1 MIANFSQLNDNKM
14 FVAVVM
20 NHAQTLNVIV
30 GKERERW
37 IEGGQHCLRFIAR
50 GYLANEIMLK
60 LLQKSHVYIPELL
73 RFASIALEIG
83 AGYYDSLNEED
94 AEEIPAKELR
104 ILSKVGENSKVP
116 KLLLSLGFKKIWKK
130 SYMLI
135 LLKAVVEQLQRI
147 LTTCGYKKN
156 ALELDLYK
164 QIVQKYETFKAALSP
179 ALQEFISPAVE

>member
-1 MIANFSQLNDNKM
+1 MAANFAQLNDNKM
-14 FVAVVM
+14 FAAVVM

-37 IEGGQHCLRFIAR
+37 IEGGQHSLKFIAR

-60 LLQKSHVYIPELL
+60 LLQKAHVYIPEML
-73 RFASIALEIG
+73 RFASTALDIG
-83 AGYYDSLNEED
+83 VSYFDKLNEED

-104 ILSKVGENSKVP
+104 ILSKLGDNSKVP
-116 KLLLSLGFKKIWKK
+116 KLLLSLGYKKIWKK

-135 LLKAVVEQLQRI
+135 LLRAVVEQLQRI

-156 ALELDLYK
+156 AL
-164 QIVQKYETFKAALSP
+164 
-179 ALQEFISPAVE
+179 